1 MGLDMN
7 MYAAISENGEN
18 LTEETLW
25 EDGYNRQLK
34 SWYWRKANQIHNW
47 MVKNVQDDNDDCGLY
62 EVSISQILKLHK
74 EIVFAMA
81 TKDTSKLP
89 PTSGFFF
96 GSTEVDEW
104 YWEDLADTKR
114 YLEEMQDLY
123 EADPATKFFYTS
135 SW

>member
-7 MYAAISENGEN
+7 MYATQNSEANEQN
-18 LTEETLW
+18 LFEEDYFT
-25 EDGYNRQLK
+25 DLK

-47 MVKNVQDDNDDCGLY
+47 MVNNVQGGNDDCGLY
-62 EVSISQILKLHK
+62 EVSIDHILELHK

-81 TKDTSKLP
+81 TKDTSNLP
-89 PTSGFFF
+89 PTAGFFF
-96 GSTEVDEW
+96 GSTEVDDW
-104 YWEDLADTKR
+104 YWENLADTKG

-123 EADPATKFFYTS
+123 EDNPQTQFFYCA

>member
-7 MYAAISENGEN
+7 MYATQN
-18 LTEETLW
+18 LQKGVKDWDDEYFS
-25 EDGYNRQLK
+25 DCI

-47 MVKNVQDDNDDCGLY
+47 MVNNVQSGNDDCGLY
-62 EVSISQILKLHK
+62 EVSIYHIMELHK
-74 EIVFAMA
+74 EITFAMA

-96 GSTEVDEW
+96 GSTEVDSW
-104 YWEDLADTKR
+104 YWENLADTKK
-114 YLEEMQDLY
+114 YLEEMQDLF
-123 EADPATKFFYTS
+123 EDNPDTQFFYCS

>member
-7 MYAAISENGEN
+7 MYAAIGEN

-47 MVKNVQDDNDDCGLY
+47 MVKNVQDNNDDCGLY
-62 EVSISQILKLHK
+62 EVSLRQILDLHK
-74 EIVFAMA
+74 EITFAKA

-89 PTSGFFF
+89 PTAGFFF
-96 GSTEVDEW
+96 GSTEIDEW
-104 YWEDLADTKR
+104 YWEELADTQR
-114 YLEEMQDLY
+114 YLEEMLDMY
-123 EADPATKFFYTS
+123 EENSQYKFFYTS

>member
-7 MYAAISENGEN
+7 MYATQNSEANEKTFLKRIIS
-18 LTEETLW
+18 LIC
-25 EDGYNRQLK
+25 K

-47 MVKNVQDDNDDCGLY
+47 MVNNVQNGNDDCGLY
-62 EVSISQILKLHK
+62 EVSIDQILKLHK

-89 PTSGFFF
+89 PTAGFFF
-96 GSTEVDEW
+96 GSTEIDEW
-104 YWEDLADTKR
+104 YWEDLADTKK
-114 YLEEMQDLY
+114 YLEEMQDLF
-123 EADPATKFFYTS
+123 EDNTDTQFFYCS

>member
-7 MYAAISENGEN
+7 MYAVEREITD
-18 LTEETLW
+18 LEELW
-25 EDGYNRQLK
+25 EDYQDYSRT

-47 MVKNVQDDNDDCGLY
+47 MVQNVQKGKDDCGLY
-62 EVSISQILKLHK
+62 EVSIKKILELHK
-74 EIVFAMA
+74 EVTFALA

-89 PTSGFFF
+89 PTAGFFF

-104 YWEDLADTKR
+104 YWEDLRDTKN
-114 YLEEMQDLY
+114 YLEEMQEVY
-123 EADPATKFFYTS
+123 ETDPATKFYYYA

>member
-7 MYAAISENGEN
+7 MYATQN
-18 LTEETLW
+18 LQKGVKDWDDEYFS
-25 EDGYNRQLK
+25 DCI

-47 MVKNVQDDNDDCGLY
+47 MVNNVQSGNDDCGLY
-62 EVSISQILKLHK
+62 EVSIYHIMELHK
-74 EIVFAMA
+74 EITFAMA

-104 YWEDLADTKR
+104 YWENLADTKG
-114 YLEEMQDLY
+114 YLEEMQDLF
-123 EADPATKFFYTS
+123 EDNTDTQFFYCS

>member
-1 MGLDMN
+1 MN
-7 MYAAISENGEN
+7 MYATQN
-18 LTEETLW
+18 LQKGVKDWDDEYFS
-25 EDGYNRQLK
+25 DCI

-47 MVKNVQDDNDDCGLY
+47 MVNNVQSGNDDCGLY
-62 EVSISQILKLHK
+62 EVSIYHIMELHK
-74 EIVFAMA
+74 EITFAMA

-104 YWEDLADTKR
+104 YWENLADTKG
-114 YLEEMQDLY
+114 YLEEMQDLF
-123 EADPATKFFYTS
+123 EDNTDTQFFYCS

>member
-7 MYAAISENGEN
+7 MYATQN
-18 LTEETLW
+18 LQKGVKDWDDEYFS
-25 EDGYNRQLK
+25 DCI

-47 MVKNVQDDNDDCGLY
+47 MVNNVQGGNDDCGLY
-62 EVSISQILKLHK
+62 EVSIDQILKLHK

-81 TKDTSKLP
+81 TKDTSNLP
-89 PTSGFFF
+89 PTAGFFF

-104 YWEDLADTKR
+104 YWEDLADTKG
-114 YLEEMQDLY
+114 YLEEMQDMF
-123 EADPATKFFYTS
+123 ENNADTQFFYCS

>member
-7 MYAAISENGEN
+7 MYAAIGDD

-25 EDGYNRQLK
+25 EDNLK

-47 MVKNVQDDNDDCGLY
+47 MVTNVQNDNDDCGLY
-62 EVSISQILKLHK
+62 EVSIDQILKLQK
-74 EIVFAMA
+74 EVVFALA

-89 PTSGFFF
+89 PTAGFFF
-96 GSTEVDEW
+96 GSTEVDQW

-114 YLEEMQDLY
+114 YLEEMQDIY
-123 EADPATKFFYTS
+123 ENHPQAQFFYCS